1 MTDTQGAQP
10 SPSAFNA
17 RSDNAAQSLRASLVE
32 GGAQMPATAPVEV
45 GPDGQPPAPPPP
57 EGSYMAMA
65 QAQQQLGDQPPVG
78 TPDQAMDGS
87 QAPPLTPAPPQAQP
101 PVEASPRAEQRIQEL
116 VGKLKLQQL
125 EIDQHKTLS
134 QQAGE
139 SLQQTQERLQALE
152 QQHQQMLQANLE
164 HLDPETRMQVMQDAR
179 FNQMFDNL
187 EQRMVQRFQPQFA
200 QLETRDQQR
209 EMKDLSNIY
218 PAFDY
223 QVHGPL
229 VDMFRGKNPN
239 CTIEQAYRAI
249 AEPDELVTR
258 EAARHAAIPPVVAP
272 GSSSLANARYAPAP
286 EPNANP
292 EADLVAESQ
301 QIKELRA
308 SSDPLKQKQG
318 MDLVNAHLRK
328 RLGG

>member
-17 RSDNAAQSLRASLVE
+17 RSDNAAQSLRAALVND
-32 GGAQMPATAPVEV
+32 GAQMPVSAPVEV

-57 EGSYMAMA
+57 EGSYLAMA
-65 QAQQQLGDQPPVG
+65 QAQQQLGDQPLAG

-87 QAPPLTPAPPQAQP
+87 QAPPLAAAPPQAP
-101 PVEASPRAEQRIQEL
+101 PVETSPRAEQRIQEL
-116 VGKLKLQQL
+116 VGKLKIQQQEL
-125 EIDQHKTLS
+125 DQFKSLS
-134 QQAGE
+134 QQAGDAQ
-139 SLQQTQERLQALE
+139 QQTQGQLEALQ

-179 FNQMFDNL
+179 LSQMFENL
-187 EQRMVQRFQPQFA
+187 EQRLTQRFQPQFA
-200 QLETRDQQR
+200 QLESRDQLR

-223 QVHGPL
+223 QIHGPL

-258 EAARHAAIPPVVAP
+258 EAARNAAIPPVVAP
-272 GSSSLANARYAPAP
+272 GSSALANARYAPSP
-286 EPNANP
+286 ESQSDP

-301 QIKELRA
+301 QIRDLRA
-308 SSDPLKQKQG
+308 SSDPVKQKQG